1 MSPKRKYPPTL
12 FFTGL
17 MVSLG
22 RGLFSFPLTL
32 AGSFIVFFFGC
43 LGSRS
48 RAWDYG
54 ILFVLFLCGLVK
66 VVYATKRD
74 RLKGFFALLSVVD
87 LAAAAA
93 LVSPYLPSVSHWA
106 ALIVLGLWLLP
117 ALSRQLLFMIVAL
130 TPGDDPE
137 VEEFLDMMFDPD
149 NQTDA
154 VASGMGDRLSGK
166 HYKSCE
172 IIASVL
178 DALGKNLQPIHSG
191 TFQRTDCSNGRIVL
205 LRNKFCRGSG
215 VGKRM

>member
-74 RLKGFFALLSVVD
+74 RLKGFF
-87 LAAAAA
+87 
-93 LVSPYLPSVSHWA
+93 
-106 ALIVLGLWLLP
+106 
-117 ALSRQLLFMIVAL
+117 
-130 TPGDDPE
+130 
-137 VEEFLDMMFDPD
+137 MMFDPD
-149 NQTDA
+149 NPEAAKKWHEKGAGEIDRILRRADPKHKAKDPAPYLPTDA
-154 VASGMGDRLSGK
+154 EDEEDFFADAEDFEDEDVSDGK
-166 HYKSCE
+166 Y
-172 IIASVL
+172 
-178 DALGKNLQPIHSG
+178 GKA
-191 TFQRTDCSNGRIVL
+191 D
-205 LRNKFCRGSG
+205 K
-215 VGKRM
+215 K

>member
-149 NQTDA
+149 NPEAAKKWHEKGAGEIDRILRRADPKHKAKDPAPYLPTDA
-154 VASGMGDRLSGK
+154 EDEEDFFADAEDFEDEDVSDGK
-166 HYKSCE
+166 
-172 IIASVL
+172 
-178 DALGKNLQPIHSG
+178 DGKA
-191 TFQRTDCSNGRIVL
+191 D
-205 LRNKFCRGSG
+205 K
-215 VGKRM
+215 K